1 MKIDWHSKSIYILE
15 MALYY
20 LGLIF
25 YVIAGLLYIKVAFSI
40 PPLISLIMSGSFL
53 GFGIFIVWLGIKIDK
68 DMDE

>member
-15 MALYY
+15 IGLYY

-40 PPLISLIMSGSFL
+40 PHLISLIMSGSFL
-53 GFGIFIVWLGIKIDK
+53 GFGIFMVWLGIKIDK
-68 DMDE
+68 DK